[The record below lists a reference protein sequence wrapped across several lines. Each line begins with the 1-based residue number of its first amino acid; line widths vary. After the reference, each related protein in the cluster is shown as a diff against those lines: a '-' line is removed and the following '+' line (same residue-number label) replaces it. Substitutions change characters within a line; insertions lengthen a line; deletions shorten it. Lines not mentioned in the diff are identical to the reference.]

1 MKRIG
6 LIGGVILLIL
16 SILLTG
22 GVVLLAIWLVGL
34 LF

>member
-1 MKRIG
+1 MKRVG
-6 LIGGVILLIL
+6 LIGGAMLLIL

-22 GVVLLAIWLVGL
+22 GVVMLGVWLVGL